1 MIEIEMDSYLL
12 TAIFT
17 LVLGAGNSVYHGE
30 QLVIFE
36 KKKYGIDDTGM
47 KKVFNIL
54 KIVLGPAI
62 LYLGYLLAKE
72 NLFLLII
79 GVVLNLPPI
88 NALTILIANI
98 FVIPLSIVIAKL
110 VRIKV

>member
-30 QLVIFE
+30 LVIFE

-47 KKVFNIL
+47 KTVFNIL

-79 GVVLNLPPI
+79 GVVLNMPPI

-110 VRIKV
+110 LRIKV